1 MKETRGAATVEL
13 ALLSGINEWSV
24 DQVSELF
31 RKCKRGH
38 RESGRA
44 VDFIKGLNVT
54 HTKDKK

>member
-1 MKETRGAATVEL
+1 M
-13 ALLSGINEWSV
+13 LSGINEWSV